1 MAKWKF
7 EGLDKYIEQL
17 NKLEKNTDE
26 IIGRAV
32 YEGAGIVA
40 DAARAALQNVTT
52 DDDYHPAGEMREGP
66 TTEEKEALE
75 ASFGISRMRDEN
87 GYVHV
92 KIGFHGRNPSGLNNS
107 GMARMIERGSSFM
120 KKQPFITKA
129 VNAKKKQ
136 CEEVMAKTLD
146 EEIKKLT
153 G

>member
-7 EGLDKYIEQL
+7 EGIDKYIAEL
-17 NKLEKNTDE
+17 DKLEANTDE
-26 IIGRAV
+26 IIGKAV
-32 YEGAGIVA
+32 YEGAGLVA
-40 DAARAALQNVTT
+40 DAARRALQDIET
-52 DDDYHPAGEMREGP
+52 DDDYHPEGEMRKGP

-75 ASFGISRMRDEN
+75 ASFGISRMRDDN
-87 GYVHV
+87 GYIHV

-107 GMARMIERGSSFM
+107 GMARMVESGSSFM

-136 CEEVMAKTLD
+136 CEEVMRKTLD